1 MLLIIAVVGVFA
13 YLTSYIGAVNKGNRA
28 LGRNGYTTAEDSFRN
43 ALAKDDTRPEAYT
56 GLSKVYQ
63 AQDNADKAERL
74 FTSAL
79 KKQGENIELYRA
91 CIKFYI
97 RSDQKEKIPELL
109 DEADSSISD
118 ALPEYIVKTPKFS
131 LDDGEDYDDVQQLKL
146 TAASGCK
153 I

>member
-1 MLLIIAVVGVFA
+1 MVQDLLQSGDP
-13 YLTSYIGAVNKGNRA
+13 GQ
-28 LGRNGYTTAEDSFRN
+28 D
-43 ALAKDDTRPEAYT
+43 
-56 GLSKVYQ
+56 Q

-118 ALPEYIVKTPKFS
+118 TLPEFQTLCVLFI
-131 LDDGEDYDDVQQLKL
+131 
-146 TAASGCK
+146 A
-153 I
+153 